1 MKEIVIRKPYENE
14 YETWASTYQIYLNF
28 YKTSLTQDELMK
40 VWSWLFGDHQEMT
53 CYFAE
58 YDQQIVGLVHFRR
71 FVRPLK
77 ACSGI
82 FLDDL
87 IVLPEF
93 RGHGVGYKLI
103 EAVKR
108 YAKENNLSIVRWIT
122 AQDNHAA
129 MHLYN
134 TIASKTIWVTYDAK
148 ID

>member
-87 IVLPEF
+87 TTI
-93 RGHGVGYKLI
+93 
-103 EAVKR
+103 
-108 YAKENNLSIVRWIT
+108 LSG
-122 AQDNHAA
+122 
-129 MHLYN
+129 
-134 TIASKTIWVTYDAK
+134 
-148 ID
+148 